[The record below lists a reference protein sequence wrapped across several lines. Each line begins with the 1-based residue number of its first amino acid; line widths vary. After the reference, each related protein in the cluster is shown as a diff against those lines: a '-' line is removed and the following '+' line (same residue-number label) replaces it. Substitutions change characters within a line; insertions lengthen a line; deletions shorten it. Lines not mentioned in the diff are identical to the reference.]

1 MTLPGADETDHCR
14 MLDDE
19 RLWTVID
26 QNSQLSVP
34 YAITDPRPNLRDLP
48 YPFGQDS
55 GHSKTLYVL
64 PEGYDLAY
72 SNAVVQLAAQ
82 LGAAVK
88 NDHLSAKVSL
98 ASKVERK
105 SLEDYHL
112 ILLGRPTQNLLLRQ
126 FNDSLPW
133 SFVQGSDELTRTSDG
148 DPGLELQ
155 LDDSATVGLIQIA
168 QSPWDETHT
177 MLALTGTTDAGAQL
191 AVQTLLDP
199 EQDLRGNLAVVE
211 SLSPTGNNPRLQV
224 TDTRPAQPDTP
235 DTPDTPEDGET
246 KDTPAIPP
254 ISGPDMLLLAEGW
267 WK

>member
-1 MTLPGADETDHCR
+1 

-26 QNSQLSVP
+26 QNSQLAVP
-34 YAITDPRPNLRDLP
+34 YAIVDPRPNLRDLP

-64 PEGYDLAY
+64 PEGYDIAY
-72 SNAVVQLAAQ
+72 SNNVVQLAVQ
-82 LGAAVK
+82 FGAAVK

-98 ASKVERK
+98 ASKIDRE
-105 SLEDYHL
+105 SLEDYHP

-133 SFVQGSDELTRTSDG
+133 KFVQGSDELARTSDG

-155 LDDSATVGLIQIA
+155 LDGSATVGLIQIA
-168 QSPWDETHT
+168 QAPWDETRT
-177 MLALTGTTDAGAQL
+177 MLALTGTTDAGAHL

-211 SLSPTGNNPRLQV
+211 SLSPTGDNPRLQV
-224 TDTRPAQPDTP
+224 TDTRPAQPEP
-235 DTPDTPEDGET
+235 LDTPEDGET
-246 KDTPAIPP
+246 KDTPAIPT
-254 ISGPDMLLLAEGW
+254 ISGPDMLLLAEVW